1 MKYFNRFSRR
11 GSLREAARYDANNDG
26 TISFKELQRYIE
38 GNAKLWAMLAVNLNL
53 PEADC
58 REIATRVAFQLAKHL
73 NKRNGDGTLPSSSCK
88 VEEEAEEEKREP
100 TVYEIADLLDFLQTP
115 TGAQEFFHRTVF
127 AAFDADNNGY
137 LDYDELDQFL
147 DVFYAADSI
156 FAGDAR
162 LPPKFILKVQVLV
175 EFDANQDGRLSFEE
189 MRTLISGGAQCLQ
202 SSSAFSTSSSL
213 EN

>member
-1 MKYFNRFSRR
+1 MTMKYFNRFSRR
-11 GSLREAARYDANNDG
+11 GSLREAARFDANNDG
-26 TISFKELQRYIE
+26 TISFKELQRYIQ

-58 REIATRVAFQLAKHL
+58 REIATRVAFQLAKNL
-73 NKRNGDGTLPSSSCK
+73 NKRERNGTLPSSSC
-88 VEEEAEEEKREP
+88 EEEREP

-202 SSSAFSTSSSL
+202 SSSALSTSSSL